1 MKTIVSINGT
11 NFGSTGNIARQIGE
25 LAMTE
30 GIKYYNAF
38 PWAAGS
44 KALLEH
50 DIVIGNKWGKIVSV
64 ALGRITGYA
73 GCFSFIAT
81 RNFLRKLDKI
91 KPDIIHIH
99 NLHDGFINL
108 SMLFKYIKKNDIKVI
123 WTMHDCWS
131 FTGRCA
137 YFTMAD
143 CDRWKKGCHDCI
155 QKNCYPTRY
164 SDRTKKMW
172 KLKKKWFTGVKD
184 LTVITPSKWLKE
196 LVKQSYMGEYPVK
209 VINNGID
216 LDKFKPSE
224 SDFRVKNNIDD
235 KFVILGVALSWEERK
250 GLNDILELIK
260 KLDDSYAYVLVGTD
274 DEVDKILPEG
284 VISIH
289 RTHDQA
295 ELAEVYSAADVYI
308 NPTKEDNYPTVNME
322 AIACGTP
329 VITYATGGRAE
340 IPDETCGIAVKTDDV
355 QGLADAVKSIKEGNS
370 MCDACLKKSVNFGMN
385 DRFRE
390 YIELYR

>member
-1 MKTIVSINGT
+1 MKKIVSINGT

-25 LAMTE
+25 IAVSE
-30 GIKYYNAF
+30 GMEYYNAF

-44 KALLEH
+44 KALRGC

-64 ALGRITGYA
+64 ALGRATGYA
-73 GCFSFIAT
+73 GCFSQIAT
-81 RNFLRKLDKI
+81 RNFLKKLDKI

-123 WTMHDCWS
+123 WTLHDCWS

-137 YFTMAD
+137 YYTMAG
-143 CDRWKKGCHDCI
+143 CNRWKEGCHDCP
-155 QKNCYPTRY
+155 QKDCYPERY
-164 SDRTKKMW
+164 VDRTKKMW
-172 KLKKKWFTGVKD
+172 KLKKKWFLGVKN
-184 LTVITPSKWLKE
+184 LTIVTPSAWLKGE
-196 LVKQSYMGEYPVK
+196 VEKSFMSEYPVK

-216 LDKFKPSE
+216 LDKFKPSD

-235 KFVILGVALSWEERK
+235 KFVVLGVALSWEERK
-250 GLNDILELIK
+250 GLDDILKIMNI
-260 KLDDSYAYVLVGTD
+260 LDDSYAYVLVGTD

-308 NPTKEDNYPTVNME
+308 NPTKEENYPTVNME

-329 VITYATGGRAE
+329 VITYATGGSAE
-340 IPDETCGIAVKTDDV
+340 IPDETCGIAVKTNDYKNM
-355 QGLADAVKSIKEGNS
+355 AEAIKNIRESNS
-370 MCDACLKKSVNFGMN
+370 YLDACIKKSSEFAMG
-385 DRFRE
+385 DRFKE
-390 YIELYR
+390 YIELYK